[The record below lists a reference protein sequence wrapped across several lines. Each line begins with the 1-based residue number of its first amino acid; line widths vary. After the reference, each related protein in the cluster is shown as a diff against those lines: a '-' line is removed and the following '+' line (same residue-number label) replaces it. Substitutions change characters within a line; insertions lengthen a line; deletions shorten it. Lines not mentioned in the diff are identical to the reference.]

1 MFKEVNKNLSI
12 PEIEKRVLDFWKKN
26 DVFKQS
32 IENREGSPRYIFYE
46 GPPTANG
53 KPGIHHVMARAVK
66 DIICRFKTME
76 GYQVPRKAGWDTHG
90 LPVEIAVEKQMGL
103 TNKKEIEKIGIEKFN
118 KACKELVN
126 KHIEMKE
133 GWRTL
138 TDRMGYWIDLDNAYI
153 TYKNEYIESVWW
165 AIKQIFDKGLIYRDF
180 KIVPQSP
187 TIETPLSSHELS
199 LGYRDVTDPNCF
211 IKVKVVSSPIKEIE
225 GAQLLVW
232 TTTPWTLISNV
243 AMAVGADID
252 YVLVEN
258 TRKIKT
264 KNGEETLT
272 DKLVLAEA
280 RLEVLDGEYKIL
292 ARFKGKELFGTVYEQ
307 IFDYLKIDREKYPNA
322 LTVLIGDFVSTED
335 GSGIVHLAPAFGQ
348 DDYDMSK
355 KYNLPFLQP
364 VTPGGRFTDEV
375 GEFSG
380 RTVKTFQ
387 YTDHVEEGVDKDVVK
402 KLKQMGKLYRNTFDY
417 VHSYPHCWRTDNPI
431 IYYARESWFIDSPRY
446 KEQMVELNKTIN
458 WNPPEIGTG
467 RFGNWLEDVKEWS
480 LSRDRY
486 WGTPL
491 PLWVSE
497 DKQDIIAIGSIEEL
511 KQGLYEKEDGTRVPV
526 SEVEDQIDLHRPFV
540 DRIIFEK
547 DGKIYRR
554 TPEIIDVWFDSGSM
568 PFAQFHYP
576 FENKELFQKSFP
588 ADFIA
593 EGIDQTRGWFYT
605 LHNISTVLFNK
616 PAFKNIIVNELI
628 LDKDG
633 QKMSKSRGNV
643 VFPMEMMDKYG
654 ADPLRWYFMAVSPPW
669 IPKKFDVAGLQE
681 VVRKFFSTLL
691 NVYSFFVMY
700 ANLDGYTGNEES
712 VPYAQRPEIDRWIIS
727 KMNTV
732 IGRVRDSLDHYDITK
747 AVRALSDFMIDDVSN
762 WYVRRNRRRFWK
774 SESGSDKLAA
784 YQTLH
789 EVLLTFAQLMAPMAP
804 FTAEEIYQNLKSA
817 DAPLSV
823 HLTDYPKLDDERKQ
837 QQDAAL
843 EKAMD
848 LAQRIVTAIRALRN
862 EKQIRVR
869 QPLSRAVIYARNA
882 ADRKDIE
889 KMASIITDEVNIK
902 AIEFVEDDA
911 ELVERK
917 AKPNFKVLGAKVGKL
932 MGPLSGVIK
941 NFTGE
946 QIRELEKNGFIN
958 VNVENREIKLEKED
972 VIVTSEAKGN
982 FAVSSDE
989 YLTIALD
996 LELTD
1001 SLLEEGFAREFVNR
1015 VQNLRK
1021 EAGFEVTDHII
1032 IQVQGLPAEK
1042 VNALRNR
1049 DEYIR
1054 NETLADA
1061 IEFDTMNAPFKKEV
1075 KIDDLKFTIGLVK
1088 STQGSIN

>member
-1 MFKEVNKNLSI
+1 MFKEVDKNLNL
-12 PEIEKRVLDFWKKN
+12 PQIEKRILDFWKKN
-26 DVFKQS
+26 DVFKKS
-32 IENREGSPRYIFYE
+32 VENREGAPRYVFYE

-53 KPGIHHVMARAVK
+53 KPGIHHVMSRTVK

-90 LPVEIAVEKQMGL
+90 LPVEIAVEKQMGI
-103 TNKKEIEKIGIEKFN
+103 TNKKDIEKIGIEKFN
-118 KACKELVN
+118 KACKDLVN

-199 LGYRDVTDPNCF
+199 LGYREVKDPNCF
-211 IKVKVVSSPIKEIE
+211 IKVKVLSSPIKEIE
-225 GAQLLVW
+225 GAHLLVW

-252 YVLVEN
+252 YVLVKN

-264 KNGEETLT
+264 KEGEKTLE

-280 RLEVLDGEYKIL
+280 RLQVLDGEYEIL
-292 ARFKGKELFGTVYEQ
+292 ARFKGRELFGTVYEQ

-387 YTDHVEEGVDKDVVK
+387 YVDHVEEGADKDIVK
-402 KLKQMGKLYRNTFDY
+402 KLKEMGKLYRNTFDY

-497 DKQDIIAIGSIEEL
+497 DKEDIIAIGSIEEL

-526 SEVEDQIDLHRPFV
+526 SEMMDELDLHRPFV

-576 FENKELFQKSFP
+576 FENKEVFEQNFP

-605 LHNISTVLFNK
+605 LHNIATVLFNK

-628 LDKDG
+628 LDKEG

-643 VFPMEMMDKYG
+643 VFPLEMMDKYG
-654 ADPLRWYFMAVSPPW
+654 ADPLRWYFMSVSPPW
-669 IPKKFDVAGLQE
+669 IPKRFDEAGLQE
-681 VVRKFFSTLL
+681 TVRKFFSTLM

-700 ANLDGYTGNEES
+700 ANLDGYSGKEEA
-712 VPYAQRPEIDRWIIS
+712 VPFEDRPEIDRWILS
-727 KMNTV
+727 RLYTVMDRVNT
-732 IGRVRDSLDHYDITK
+732 SLDNYDITR
-747 AVRALSDFMIDDVSN
+747 AVRALADFMIDDVSN

-774 SESGSDKLAA
+774 SEAGADKLAA

-789 EVLLTFAQLMAPMAP
+789 EVLYVFAQLMAPMAP
-804 FTAEEIYQNLKSA
+804 FTAEEIYLNLKPE

-823 HLTDYPKLDDERKQ
+823 HLNDYPKLTEERKKRQ
-837 QQDAAL
+837 NPAL
-843 EKAMD
+843 EKEME
-848 LAQRIVTAIRALRN
+848 LAQRVVSAIRSLRN
-862 EKQIRVR
+862 DKQIRVR
-869 QPLSRAVIYARNA
+869 QPLSRALVFAKS
-882 ADRKDIE
+882 KDERQAVE
-889 KMASIITDEVNIK
+889 KMASIIKEEVNVKNI
-902 AIEFVEDDA
+902 
-911 ELVERK
+911 ELVESDTELVNRK

-932 MGPLSGVIK
+932 MGPLANAIK
-941 NFTGE
+941 NFSNE
-946 QIRELEKNGFIN
+946 QVLELEQKGFIH

-972 VIVTSEAKGN
+972 VVISTEARGEFAVTS
-982 FAVSSDE
+982 DE
-989 YLTIALD
+989 HLTIALD
-996 LELTD
+996 LHLTPE
-1001 SLLEEGFAREFVNR
+1001 LLEEGFAREFVNR

-1021 EAGFEVTDHII
+1021 EAGFEVTDHIL
-1032 IQVQGLPAEK
+1032 IQVDGLNSEK
-1042 VNALRNR
+1042 EQALKNR
-1049 DEYIR
+1049 EEYIR

-1061 IEFDTMNAPFKKEV
+1061 LSFGSITAPFSKEV
-1075 KIDDLKFTIGLVK
+1075 KIDDLKFKIGLVK
-1088 STQGSIN
+1088 ST

>member
-1 MFKEVNKNLSI
+1 MFKEVDKNLNL
-12 PEIEKRVLDFWKKN
+12 PQIEKRILDFWKKN
-26 DVFKQS
+26 DVFKKS
-32 IENREGSPRYIFYE
+32 VENREGAPRYVFYE

-53 KPGIHHVMARAVK
+53 KPGIHHVMSRTVK

-90 LPVEIAVEKQMGL
+90 LPVEIAVEKQMGI
-103 TNKKEIEKIGIEKFN
+103 TNKKDIEKIGIEKFN
-118 KACKELVN
+118 KACKDLVN

-199 LGYRDVTDPNCF
+199 LGYREVKDPNCF
-211 IKVKVVSSPIKEIE
+211 IKVKVLSSPIKEIE
-225 GAQLLVW
+225 GAHLLVW

-252 YVLVEN
+252 YVLVKN

-264 KNGEETLT
+264 KEGEKTLE

-280 RLEVLDGEYKIL
+280 RLQVLDGEYEIL
-292 ARFKGKELFGTVYEQ
+292 ARFKGRELFGTVYEQ

-387 YTDHVEEGVDKDVVK
+387 YVDHVEEGADKDIVK
-402 KLKQMGKLYRNTFDY
+402 KLKEMGKLYRNTFDY

-497 DKQDIIAIGSIEEL
+497 DKEDIIAIGSIEEL

-526 SEVEDQIDLHRPFV
+526 SEMMDELDLHRPFV

-576 FENKELFQKSFP
+576 FENKEVFEQNFP

-605 LHNISTVLFNK
+605 LHNIATVLFNK

-628 LDKDG
+628 LDKEG

-643 VFPMEMMDKYG
+643 VFPLEMMDKYG
-654 ADPLRWYFMAVSPPW
+654 ADPLRWYFMSVSPPW
-669 IPKKFDVAGLQE
+669 IPKRFDESGLQE
-681 VVRKFFSTLL
+681 TVRKFFSTLM

-700 ANLDGYTGNEES
+700 ANLDGYSGKEDA
-712 VPYAQRPEIDRWIIS
+712 VPFEDRPEIDRWILS
-727 KMNTV
+727 RLYTVMDRVNT
-732 IGRVRDSLDHYDITK
+732 SLDNYDITR
-747 AVRALSDFMIDDVSN
+747 AVRALADFMIDDVSN

-774 SESGSDKLAA
+774 SEAGADKLAA

-789 EVLLTFAQLMAPMAP
+789 EVLYVFAQLMAPMAP
-804 FTAEEIYQNLKSA
+804 FTAEEIYLNLKPE

-823 HLTDYPKLDDERKQ
+823 HLNDYPKLTEERKKRQ
-837 QQDAAL
+837 NPTL
-843 EKAMD
+843 EKEME
-848 LAQRIVTAIRALRN
+848 LAQRVVSAIRSLRN
-862 EKQIRVR
+862 DKQIRVR
-869 QPLSRAVIYARNA
+869 QPLSRALVFAKSKD
-882 ADRKDIE
+882 DRQAVE
-889 KMASIITDEVNIK
+889 KMASIIKEEVNVKNI
-902 AIEFVEDDA
+902 
-911 ELVERK
+911 ELVESDTELVNRK

-932 MGPLSGVIK
+932 MGPLANAIK
-941 NFTGE
+941 NFSNE
-946 QIRELEKNGFIN
+946 QVLELEQKGFIH

-972 VIVTSEAKGN
+972 VVISTEAKGK
-982 FAVSSDE
+982 FAVTSDE
-989 YLTIALD
+989 HLTIALD
-996 LELTD
+996 LHLTPE
-1001 SLLEEGFAREFVNR
+1001 LLEEGFAREFVNR

-1021 EAGFEVTDHII
+1021 EAGFEVTDHIL
-1032 IQVQGLPAEK
+1032 IQVDGLNSEK
-1042 VNALRNR
+1042 EQALKNR
-1049 DEYIR
+1049 EEYIR

-1061 IEFDTMNAPFKKEV
+1061 LSFGSITAPFSKEV
-1075 KIDDLKFTIGLVK
+1075 KIDDLKFKIGLVK
-1088 STQGSIN
+1088 ST

>member
-1 MFKEVNKNLSI
+1 MFKEVKKNFSI
-12 PEIEKRVLDFWKKN
+12 PEVEKRILDFWQKN
-26 DVFKQS
+26 DIFKRS
-32 IENREGSPRYIFYE
+32 VENREGAPRYIFYE

-53 KPGIHHVMARAVK
+53 KPGIHHVMARTVK

-138 TDRMGYWIDLDNAYI
+138 TDRMGYWIDLDHAYI

-211 IKVKVVSSPIKEIE
+211 IKVKIVSSPIKEIE

-258 TRKIKT
+258 TRHIKT
-264 KNGEETLT
+264 KDGTKTLT

-280 RLEVLDGEYKIL
+280 RLSVLDGEYKIL
-292 ARFKGKELFGTVYEQ
+292 HRFKGKELFGTVYEQ

-387 YTDHVEEGVDKDVVK
+387 YTDHVEEGVDKDIVK
-402 KLKQMGKLYRNTFDY
+402 KLKEMGKLYRNTFDY

-526 SEVEDQIDLHRPFV
+526 SELEDQIDLHRPFV

-547 DGKIYRR
+547 NGQIYRR

-643 VFPMEMMDKYG
+643 VYPLDMMDRYG

-669 IPKKFDVAGLQE
+669 IPKKFDESGLQE
-681 VVRKFFSTLL
+681 VVRKFFSTLI

-700 ANLDGYTGNEES
+700 ANLDGYTGEEDL

-727 KMNTV
+727 KLNTV
-732 IGRVRDSLDHYDITK
+732 IGRVNDSLDHYDITK

-774 SESGSDKLAA
+774 SEAGSDKLAA

-804 FTAEEIYQNLKSA
+804 FMAEEIYGNLKKVGQ
-817 DAPLSV
+817 PLSV
-823 HLTDYPKLDDERKQ
+823 HLTDYPKLDETRRKL
-837 QQDAAL
+837 QDAAL
-843 EKAMD
+843 ERAMD
-848 LAQRIVTAIRALRN
+848 LAQRIVTAIRSLRN

-869 QPLSRAVIYARNA
+869 QPLARAVIYTRRHE
-882 ADRKDIE
+882 DRHDIE
-889 KMASIITDEVNIK
+889 KMADIIAEEVNVK
-902 AIEFVEDDA
+902 AVQYTDDDS
-911 ELVERK
+911 ELVVRK
-917 AKPNFKVLGAKVGKL
+917 AKPNFKILGAKVGKL
-932 MGPLSGVIK
+932 MGPLSGIIK
-941 NFTGE
+941 GLSNE
-946 QIRELEKNGFIN
+946 QIRELGKKGFIHL
-958 VNVENREIKLEKED
+958 NVENREIKLEKED
-972 VIVTSEAKGN
+972 VIITSEAKGS
-982 FAVSSDE
+982 FAVYADE
-989 YLTIALD
+989 FLTIALD
-996 LELTD
+996 LNLTGE
-1001 SLLEEGFAREFVNR
+1001 LLEEGFAREFVNR

-1021 EAGFEVTDHII
+1021 EAGFEVTDHIV
-1032 IQVQGLPAEK
+1032 IQVQGLPSEK
-1042 VNALRNR
+1042 IKALQNR

-1061 IEFDTMNAPFKKEV
+1061 IQFDTTDAPFKKEV

-1088 STQGSIN
+1088 SMRGE

>member
-26 DVFKQS
+26 NVFKQS
-32 IENREGSPRYIFYE
+32 IANREGALRYVFYE

-76 GYQVPRKAGWDTHG
+76 GYKVPRKAGWDTHG
-90 LPVEIAVEKQMGL
+90 LPVEIAVEKQMRL
-103 TNKKEIEKIGIEKFN
+103 ANKKEIEKIGIEKFN
-118 KACKELVN
+118 KACKDLVN

-138 TDRMGYWIDLDNAYI
+138 TDRMGYWIDLDDAYI
-153 TYKNEYIESVWW
+153 TYRNEYIESVWW

-258 TRKIKT
+258 TRKIKS
-264 KNGEETLT
+264 KNGGKTLT
-272 DKLVLAEA
+272 NKLVLAEA
-280 RLEVLDGEYKIL
+280 RLEVLDGEYNIL
-292 ARFKGKELFGTVYEQ
+292 TRFKGKELFGTVFEQ
-307 IFDYLKIDREKYPNA
+307 IFDYLKIDRERYPNA

-380 RTVKTFQ
+380 RTVKTFK
-387 YTDHVEEGVDKDVVK
+387 YTDHVEEGADKDIIK

-458 WNPPEIGTG
+458 WNPTEIGSG

-497 DKQDIIAIGSIEEL
+497 DKQDIIAVGSIEEL
-511 KQGLYEKEDGTRVPV
+511 KHGLYEKEDGTRVPV
-526 SEVEDQIDLHRPFV
+526 IEMENQIDLHRPFV
-540 DRIIFEK
+540 DHIIFEK
-547 DGKIYRR
+547 DDKVYRR
-554 TPEIIDVWFDSGSM
+554 TLEIIDVWFDSGSM

-681 VVRKFFSTLL
+681 VVRKFFSTLI
-691 NVYSFFVMY
+691 NVYSFFVLY
-700 ANLDGYTGNEES
+700 ANLDGYTGNEER
-712 VPYAQRPEIDRWIIS
+712 VPYMRRPEIDRWIIS

-747 AVRALSDFMIDDVSN
+747 AARALSDFMIDDVSN

-789 EVLLTFAQLMAPMAP
+789 EVLLTFAQLMAPIAP
-804 FTAEEIYQNLKSA
+804 FTAEEIYQNLKSD

-823 HLTDYPKLDDERKQ
+823 HLTNYPQLDEERKQ

-848 LAQRIVTAIRALRN
+848 LAQRIVSGIRALRN

-869 QPLSRAVIYARNA
+869 QPLSRAVLYTRHATN
-882 ADRKDIE
+882 RKDIE
-889 KMASIITDEVNIK
+889 KMASIITEEVNIK
-902 AIEFVEDDA
+902 GIEFVEDDA

-932 MGPLSGVIK
+932 MSPLTGVIK

-946 QIRELEKNGFIN
+946 QIRELEKKGSIRL
-958 VNVENREIKLEKED
+958 NVENREIKLDEED

-982 FAVSSDE
+982 FAVFSDE

-1021 EAGFEVTDHII
+1021 EAGFEVTDHIV
-1032 IQVQGLPAEK
+1032 IQVQGLPDGK
-1042 VNALRNR
+1042 IKALKNR

-1075 KIDDLKFTIGLVK
+1075 KIDDLSFTVGLVK
-1088 STQGSIN
+1088 STRGV

>member
-1 MFKEVNKNLSI
+1 MFKEVDKNLNL
-12 PEIEKRVLDFWKKN
+12 PQIEKRILEFWKKN
-26 DVFKQS
+26 DVFKKS
-32 IENREGSPRYIFYE
+32 VENRAGAPRYVFYE

-53 KPGIHHVMARAVK
+53 KPGIHHVMSRTVK

-90 LPVEIAVEKQMGL
+90 LPVEIAVEKQMGI
-103 TNKKEIEKIGIEKFN
+103 TNKKDIEKIGIEKFN
-118 KACKELVN
+118 KACKDLVN

-199 LGYRDVTDPNCF
+199 LGYREVKDPNCF
-211 IKVKVVSSPIKEIE
+211 IKVKVLSSPIKEIE
-225 GAQLLVW
+225 GAHLLVW

-252 YVLVEN
+252 YVLVKN

-264 KNGEETLT
+264 KEGEKTLE

-280 RLEVLDGEYKIL
+280 RLQVLDGEYEIL
-292 ARFKGKELFGTVYEQ
+292 ARFKGRELFGTVYEQ

-387 YTDHVEEGVDKDVVK
+387 YVDHVEEGVDKDIVK
-402 KLKQMGKLYRNTFDY
+402 KLKELGKLYRNTFDY

-497 DKQDIIAIGSIEEL
+497 DKEDIIAIGSIEEL
-511 KQGLYEKEDGTRVPV
+511 KQGWYEKEDGTRVPV
-526 SEVEDQIDLHRPFV
+526 SEMMDELDLHRPFV

-576 FENKELFQKSFP
+576 FENKEVFEQNFP

-605 LHNISTVLFNK
+605 LHNIATVLFNK

-628 LDKDG
+628 LDKEG

-643 VFPMEMMDKYG
+643 VFPLEMMDKYG
-654 ADPLRWYFMAVSPPW
+654 ADPLRWYFMSVSPPW
-669 IPKKFDVAGLQE
+669 IPKRFDESGLQE
-681 VVRKFFSTLL
+681 TVRRFFSTLM

-700 ANLDGYTGNEES
+700 ANLDGYSGKEEA
-712 VPYAQRPEIDRWIIS
+712 VPFEDRPEIDRWILS
-727 KMNTV
+727 RLYTVMDRVNT
-732 IGRVRDSLDHYDITK
+732 SLDNYDITR
-747 AVRALSDFMIDDVSN
+747 AVRALTDFMIDDVSN

-774 SESGSDKLAA
+774 AEAGADKLAA

-789 EVLLTFAQLMAPMAP
+789 EVLYVFAQLMAPMAP
-804 FTAEEIYQNLKSA
+804 FTAEEIYLNLKPE

-823 HLTDYPKLDDERKQ
+823 HLNDYPKLTEERKTRQ
-837 QQDAAL
+837 NPAL
-843 EKAMD
+843 EKEME
-848 LAQRIVTAIRALRN
+848 LAQRVVSAIRSLRN
-862 EKQIRVR
+862 DQQIRVR
-869 QPLSRAVIYARNA
+869 QPLSRALVFAKSKD
-882 ADRKDIE
+882 DRQAIE
-889 KMASIITDEVNIK
+889 KMASIIKEEVNVKNI
-902 AIEFVEDDA
+902 
-911 ELVERK
+911 ELVESDTELVNRK

-932 MGPLSGVIK
+932 MGPLANAIK
-941 NFTGE
+941 NFSNE
-946 QIRELEKNGFIN
+946 QVLELEQKGFIH

-972 VIVTSEAKGN
+972 VVISTEAKGE
-982 FAVSSDE
+982 FAVTSDE
-989 YLTIALD
+989 HLTIALD
-996 LELTD
+996 LHLTPE
-1001 SLLEEGFAREFVNR
+1001 LLEEGFAREFVNR

-1021 EAGFEVTDHII
+1021 EAGFEVTDHIL
-1032 IQVQGLPAEK
+1032 IQVEGLNSEK
-1042 VNALRNR
+1042 EQALKNR
-1049 DEYIR
+1049 ETYIR
-1054 NETLADA
+1054 NETLADTLSFGP
-1061 IEFDTMNAPFKKEV
+1061 ITAPFSKEV
-1075 KIDDLKFTIGLVK
+1075 KIDDLKFKIGLVK
-1088 STQGSIN
+1088 ST

>member
-32 IENREGSPRYIFYE
+32 VKNREGAPRYVFYE

-53 KPGIHHVMARAVK
+53 KPGIHHVMARTVK

-103 TNKKEIEKIGIEKFN
+103 TNKKEIEKIGIDKFN

-126 KHIEMKE
+126 KHIEMEE

-138 TDRMGYWIDLDNAYI
+138 TDRMGYWIDLDDAYI

-199 LGYRDVTDPNCF
+199 LGYREVKDPNCF
-211 IKVKVVSSPIKEIE
+211 IKVKVVSPSIQEIE

-258 TRKIKT
+258 TRIVKRKEG
-264 KNGEETLT
+264 KETVT

-280 RLEVLDGEYKIL
+280 RLQVLDGEYKIL
-292 ARFKGKELFGTVYEQ
+292 ARFKGKKLFGTVYEQ

-387 YTDHVEEGVDKDVVK
+387 YTDHVEEGADKDIVK

-526 SEVEDQIDLHRPFV
+526 SELADQIDLHRPFV

-547 DGKIYRR
+547 DGKTYRR

-633 QKMSKSRGNV
+633 QKMSKSKGNV
-643 VFPMEMMDKYG
+643 VFPMEMMDQYG
-654 ADPLRWYFMAVSPPW
+654 ADPLRWYFMAISPPW
-669 IPKKFDVAGLQE
+669 IPKKFDEAGLQE
-681 VVRKFFSTLL
+681 TVRKFFSTLM
-691 NVYSFFVMY
+691 NVYSFFVLY
-700 ANLDGYTGNEES
+700 ANLDGYNGKEKK
-712 VPYAQRPEIDRWIIS
+712 VPYAERPEIDRWIIS
-727 KMNTV
+727 RLNTV
-732 IGRVRDSLDHYDITK
+732 IERVNYSLDHYDITK

-774 SESGSDKLAA
+774 SESGRDKLAA

-789 EVLLTFAQLMAPMAP
+789 EVLVTFARLMAPVAP
-804 FTAEEIYQNLKSA
+804 FTAEEIYLNLKG
-817 DAPLSV
+817 DNEPFSV
-823 HLTDYPKLDDERKQ
+823 HLTDYPKLDDARKQ
-837 QQDAAL
+837 NQDSAL
-843 EKAMD
+843 EKAMA
-848 LAQRIVTAIRALRN
+848 LAQKIVTGIRALRN

-869 QPLSRAVIYARNA
+869 QPLSRVVLFTRNA
-882 ADRKDIE
+882 DDRKNVE
-889 KMASIITDEVNIK
+889 RMAAIIAEEVNVK
-902 AIEFVEDDA
+902 VVEFTDNDEA
-911 ELVERK
+911 LVERK
-917 AKPNFKVLGAKVGKL
+917 AKPNFKILGAKVGKL
-932 MGPLSGVIK
+932 MGPLSNVIK
-941 NFTGE
+941 NFSGE
-946 QIRELEKNGFIN
+946 QIRELEKNGFIH

-972 VIVTSEAKGN
+972 VLITSEAKGN
-982 FAVSSDE
+982 FAVYSDE

-996 LELTD
+996 LKLTPELK
-1001 SLLEEGFAREFVNR
+1001 EEGFAREFVNR

-1021 EAGFEVTDHII
+1021 EAGFEVTDHIV
-1032 IQVQGLPAEK
+1032 IQVQGIDSEK
-1042 VNALRNR
+1042 AKALQNR

-1054 NETLADA
+1054 TETLADA
-1061 IEFDTMNAPFKKEV
+1061 IEFGTISAPFKKEV

-1088 STQGSIN
+1088 STKGV

>member
-1 MFKEVNKNLSI
+1 MFKEVDKNLNL
-12 PEIEKRVLDFWKKN
+12 PQIEKRILDFWKKN
-26 DVFKQS
+26 DVFKKS
-32 IENREGSPRYIFYE
+32 VENREGAPRYVFYE

-53 KPGIHHVMARAVK
+53 KPGIHHVMSRTVK

-90 LPVEIAVEKQMGL
+90 LPVEIAVEKQMGI
-103 TNKKEIEKIGIEKFN
+103 TNKKDIEKIGIEKFN
-118 KACKELVN
+118 KACKDLVN

-199 LGYRDVTDPNCF
+199 LGYREVKDPNCF
-211 IKVKVVSSPIKEIE
+211 IKVKVLSSPIKEIE
-225 GAQLLVW
+225 GAHLLVW

-252 YVLVEN
+252 YVLVKN

-264 KNGEETLT
+264 KEGEKTLE

-280 RLEVLDGEYKIL
+280 RLQVLDGEYEIL
-292 ARFKGKELFGTVYEQ
+292 ARFKGRELFGTVYEQ

-387 YTDHVEEGVDKDVVK
+387 YVDHVEEGVDKDIVK
-402 KLKQMGKLYRNTFDY
+402 KLKEMGKLYRNTFDY

-497 DKQDIIAIGSIEEL
+497 DKEDIIAIGSIEEL

-526 SEVEDQIDLHRPFV
+526 SEMMDELDLHRPFV

-576 FENKELFQKSFP
+576 FENKEVFEQNFP

-605 LHNISTVLFNK
+605 LHNIATVLFNK

-628 LDKDG
+628 LDKEG

-643 VFPMEMMDKYG
+643 VFPLEMMDKYG
-654 ADPLRWYFMAVSPPW
+654 ADPLRWYFMSVSPPW
-669 IPKKFDVAGLQE
+669 IPKRFDESGLQE
-681 VVRKFFSTLL
+681 TVRKFFSTLM

-700 ANLDGYTGNEES
+700 ANLDGYSGKEEA
-712 VPYAQRPEIDRWIIS
+712 VPFEDRPEIDRWILS
-727 KMNTV
+727 RLYTVMDRVNT
-732 IGRVRDSLDHYDITK
+732 SLDNYDITR
-747 AVRALSDFMIDDVSN
+747 AVRALADFMIDDVSN

-774 SESGSDKLAA
+774 SEAGADKLAA

-789 EVLLTFAQLMAPMAP
+789 EVLYVFAQLMAPMAP
-804 FTAEEIYQNLKSA
+804 FTAEEIYLNLKPE

-823 HLTDYPKLDDERKQ
+823 HLNDYPKLTEERKKRQ
-837 QQDAAL
+837 NPAL
-843 EKAMD
+843 EKEME
-848 LAQRIVTAIRALRN
+848 LAQRVVSAIRSLRN
-862 EKQIRVR
+862 DKQIRVR
-869 QPLSRAVIYARNA
+869 QPLSRALVFAKS
-882 ADRKDIE
+882 KDERQAVE
-889 KMASIITDEVNIK
+889 KMASIIKEEVNVKNI
-902 AIEFVEDDA
+902 
-911 ELVERK
+911 ELVESDTELVNRK

-932 MGPLSGVIK
+932 MGPLANAIK
-941 NFTGE
+941 NFSNE
-946 QIRELEKNGFIN
+946 QVLELEQKGFIH

-972 VIVTSEAKGN
+972 VVISTEAKGD
-982 FAVSSDE
+982 FAVTSDE
-989 YLTIALD
+989 HLTIALD
-996 LELTD
+996 LHLTPE
-1001 SLLEEGFAREFVNR
+1001 LLEEGFAREFVNR

-1021 EAGFEVTDHII
+1021 EAGFEVTDHIL
-1032 IQVQGLPAEK
+1032 IQVDGLNSEK
-1042 VNALRNR
+1042 EQALKNR
-1049 DEYIR
+1049 EEYIR

-1061 IEFDTMNAPFKKEV
+1061 LSFGSITAPFSKEV
-1075 KIDDLKFTIGLVK
+1075 KIDDLKFKIGLVK
-1088 STQGSIN
+1088 ST

>member
-1 MFKEVNKNLSI
+1 MFKEVQKNLSI
-12 PEIEKRVLDFWKKN
+12 PEVEKRILDFWQKN
-26 DVFKQS
+26 EIFKRS
-32 IENREGSPRYIFYE
+32 VENREGAPRYIFYE

-53 KPGIHHVMARAVK
+53 KPGIHHVMARTVK

-138 TDRMGYWIDLDNAYI
+138 TDRMGYWIDLDHAYI

-211 IKVKVVSSPIKEIE
+211 IKVKIISSPLKELE

-243 AMAVGADID
+243 AMAAGADID

-258 TRKIKT
+258 TRRIKSKEGT
-264 KNGEETLT
+264 KTIT

-280 RLEVLDGEYKIL
+280 RLSVLDGEYKIL
-292 ARFKGKELFGTVYEQ
+292 KRFKGKELFGTVYEQ

-387 YTDHVEEGVDKDVVK
+387 YTDHVEEGVDKDIVK
-402 KLKQMGKLYRNTFDY
+402 KLKEMGKLYRNTFDY

-497 DKQDIIAIGSIEEL
+497 DKEDIIAIGSIEEL
-511 KQGLYEKEDGTRVPV
+511 KKGLYEKEDGTRVPV
-526 SEVEDQIDLHRPFV
+526 SELDEEIDLHRPFV

-554 TPEIIDVWFDSGSM
+554 TPEIIDVWFDSGAM

-576 FENKELFQKSFP
+576 FENKEVFQKSFP

-605 LHNISTVLFNK
+605 LHNIATVLFNK

-643 VFPMEMMDKYG
+643 VYPLDMMDRYG

-669 IPKKFDVAGLQE
+669 IPKKFDEAGLQE
-681 VVRKFFSTLL
+681 VVRKFFSTLI

-700 ANLDGYTGNEES
+700 ANLDGYTGDEEL

-727 KMNTV
+727 KLNTV
-732 IGRVRDSLDHYDITK
+732 IGRVNDSLEHYDITK

-774 SESGSDKLAA
+774 SEAGSDKLAA

-804 FTAEEIYQNLKSA
+804 FMAEEIYGNLKKKT
-817 DAPLSV
+817 DALSV
-823 HLTDYPKLDDERKQ
+823 HLTDYPKLDETRRKL
-837 QQDAAL
+837 QDAEL

-869 QPLSRAVIYARNA
+869 QPLSRAIIYTRRPD
-882 ADRKDIE
+882 DRKDIE
-889 KMASIITDEVNIK
+889 KMAAIIAEEVNVK
-902 AIEFVEDDA
+902 AVEYVDDDGA
-911 ELVERK
+911 LVVRK
-917 AKPNFKVLGAKVGKL
+917 AKPNFKILGAKVGKL
-932 MGPLSGVIK
+932 MGPLNGIIK
-941 NFTGE
+941 SFSNE
-946 QIRELEKNGFIN
+946 QILELSKNGYIH

-972 VIVTSEAKGN
+972 VIITSEAKGE
-982 FAVSSDE
+982 FAVYSDE
-989 YLTIALD
+989 YVTVALD
-996 LELTD
+996 LHLTD
-1001 SLLEEGFAREFVNR
+1001 LLLEEGFAREFVNR

-1032 IQVQGLPAEK
+1032 IQVQGLSPEK
-1042 VNALRNR
+1042 IKALQNR

-1061 IEFDTMNAPFKKEV
+1061 IRFDTLDAPFKKDV
-1075 KIDDLKFTIGLVK
+1075 KIDDLTFKIGLVK
-1088 STQGSIN
+1088 SMRGE

>member
-1 MFKEVNKNLSI
+1 MFKEVDKNLNL
-12 PEIEKRVLDFWKKN
+12 PQIEKRILDFWKKN
-26 DVFKQS
+26 DVFKKS
-32 IENREGSPRYIFYE
+32 VENREGAPRYVFYE

-53 KPGIHHVMARAVK
+53 KPGIHHVMSRTVK

-90 LPVEIAVEKQMGL
+90 LPVEIAVEKQMGI
-103 TNKKEIEKIGIEKFN
+103 TNKKDIEKIGIEKFN
-118 KACKELVN
+118 KACKDLVN

-199 LGYRDVTDPNCF
+199 LGYREVKDPNCF
-211 IKVKVVSSPIKEIE
+211 IKVKVLSSPVKEIE
-225 GAQLLVW
+225 GAHLLVW

-252 YVLVEN
+252 YVLVKN
-258 TRKIKT
+258 TRKIKS
-264 KNGEETLT
+264 KEGEKTVE

-280 RLEVLDGEYKIL
+280 RLQVLDGEYEIL
-292 ARFKGKELFGTVYEQ
+292 ARFKGRELFGTVYEQ

-387 YTDHVEEGVDKDVVK
+387 YVDHVEEGVDKDIVK
-402 KLKQMGKLYRNTFDY
+402 KLKELGKLYRNTFDY

-497 DKQDIIAIGSIEEL
+497 DKEDIIAIGSIEEL

-526 SEVEDQIDLHRPFV
+526 SEMMDELDLHRPFV

-576 FENKELFQKSFP
+576 FENKEVFEQNFP

-605 LHNISTVLFNK
+605 LHNIATVLFNK

-628 LDKDG
+628 LDKEG

-643 VFPMEMMDKYG
+643 VFPLEMMDKYG
-654 ADPLRWYFMAVSPPW
+654 ADPLRWYFMSVSPPW
-669 IPKKFDVAGLQE
+669 IPKRFDESGLQE
-681 VVRKFFSTLL
+681 VVRKFFSTLM

-700 ANLDGYTGNEES
+700 ANLDGYSGKEEA
-712 VPYAQRPEIDRWIIS
+712 VPFEDRPEIDRWILS
-727 KMNTV
+727 RLYTVMDRVNT
-732 IGRVRDSLDHYDITK
+732 SLDNYDITR
-747 AVRALSDFMIDDVSN
+747 AVRALADFMIDDVSN

-774 SESGSDKLAA
+774 AEAGSDKLAA

-789 EVLLTFAQLMAPMAP
+789 EVLYLFAQLMAPMAP
-804 FTAEEIYQNLKSA
+804 FTAEEIYLNLKPEN
-817 DAPLSV
+817 APLSV
-823 HLTDYPKLDDERKQ
+823 HLNDYPKLNEERKKRQ
-837 QQDAAL
+837 NPAL
-843 EKAMD
+843 EKEME
-848 LAQRIVTAIRALRN
+848 LAQRVVSAIRSLRN
-862 EKQIRVR
+862 DKQIRVR
-869 QPLSRAVIYARNA
+869 QPLSRALVFAKNKE
-882 ADRKDIE
+882 DRQAVE
-889 KMASIITDEVNIK
+889 KMASIIKEEVNVKNI
-902 AIEFVEDDA
+902 
-911 ELVERK
+911 ELVNSDTELVNRK
-917 AKPNFKVLGAKVGKL
+917 AKPNFKTLGAKVGKL
-932 MGPLSGVIK
+932 MGPLANAIK
-941 NFTGE
+941 NFSNE
-946 QIRELEKNGFIN
+946 QVLELEQKGFIH

-972 VIVTSEAKGN
+972 VIISTEAKGE
-982 FAVSSDE
+982 FAVTSDE
-989 YLTIALD
+989 HLTIALD
-996 LELTD
+996 LHLTPE
-1001 SLLEEGFAREFVNR
+1001 LLEEGFAREFVNR

-1021 EAGFEVTDHII
+1021 EAGFEVTDHIL
-1032 IQVQGLPAEK
+1032 IQVDGLNSEK
-1042 VNALRNR
+1042 EQALQNR
-1049 DEYIR
+1049 EEYIR

-1061 IEFDTMNAPFKKEV
+1061 LSFGSITAPFSREV
-1075 KIDDLKFTIGLVK
+1075 KIDDLKFKIGLVK
-1088 STQGSIN
+1088 ST